1 LTARWSEGVTW
12 SKTCRFVV
20 SAKKRRIERAI
31 VPDKPVAIKSE
42 TTGFWWSIATAA
54 IFVVGSPLD
63 LLNDVWN
70 PTSNLVVQPLL
81 ILWQGARMKVGFK
94 LERGLLW
101 GSYRRE
107 GGEAWKEQ
115 FNLLEHIL
123 ILFWLFAQII
133 STNSHARLAKIV
145 MPFGETTNS
154 TVNAKERGCGD
165 VFKKIKFFFY

>member
-123 ILFWLFAQII
+123 ILFWLF
-133 STNSHARLAKIV
+133 V

-154 TVNAKERGCGD
+154 TVNAKERGCGH
-165 VFKKIKFFFY
+165 VFKKI